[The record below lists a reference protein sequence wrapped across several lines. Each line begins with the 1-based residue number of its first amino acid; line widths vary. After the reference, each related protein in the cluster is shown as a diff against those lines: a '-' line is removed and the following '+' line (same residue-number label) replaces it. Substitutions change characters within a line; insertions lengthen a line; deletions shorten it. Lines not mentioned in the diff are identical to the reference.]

1 MRPRT
6 KINPAPD
13 PSRSEFQNFDR
24 FMSILVTK
32 KPIKNVKKT
41 SASDSPKV
49 QERERLPR
57 P

>member
-6 KINPAPD
+6 KLPIPE
-13 PSRSEFQNFDR
+13 PSGTEFQNFDR
-24 FMSILVTK
+24 FMRILVTK
-32 KPIKNVKKT
+32 KPAKHAKT

>member
-6 KINPAPD
+6 KVNMPE
-13 PSRSEFQNFDR
+13 PSGTEFQNFDR
-24 FMSILVTK
+24 FMCILITK
-32 KPIKNVKKT
+32 KPTKHAKT
-41 SASDSPKV
+41 PASDSPKV